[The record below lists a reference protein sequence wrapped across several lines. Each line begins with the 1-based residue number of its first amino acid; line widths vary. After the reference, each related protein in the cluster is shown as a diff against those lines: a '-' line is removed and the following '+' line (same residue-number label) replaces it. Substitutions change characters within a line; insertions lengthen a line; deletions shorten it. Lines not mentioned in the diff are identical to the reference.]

1 MKIMQGH
8 IAFDSNQE
16 KDSTKNQ
23 LKPQKSQFFVKV
35 KDCNLS
41 RNPFVMGN
49 TVIGIRFIKGIV
61 IIQQIKAREA

>member
-16 KDSTKNQ
+16 KDLTKNQ

-35 KDCNLS
+35 K
-41 RNPFVMGN
+41 GN
-49 TVIGIRFIKGIV
+49 TVIGIRFAKGIV
-61 IIQQIKAREA
+61 IIQHIKARKAQLSKV